1 MVTVSLAN
9 NSVAQF
15 ISVTVIFLVV
25 LAVTYFTTRWIGSY
39 QKKQISCGNIKI
51 VESLRLSGNKILEG
65 VNVGD
70 KYFLIAV
77 CKDTV
82 TTIGEINGDEL
93 VLTDNTKTGETFGN
107 VFSRF
112 KIVHKDKTEKEETD
126 EEET

>member
-51 VESLRLSGNKILEG
+51 VESLRLSGNKILEV
-65 VNVGD
+65 VN
-70 KYFLIAV
+70 AV
-77 CKDTV
+77 SYTHLTLPTSD
-82 TTIGEINGDEL
+82 L
-93 VLTDNTKTGETFGN
+93 V
-107 VFSRF
+107 
-112 KIVHKDKTEKEETD
+112 
-126 EEET
+126 